1 MKAYGPLVAIV
12 GIAIG
17 LFLGMELHVQ
27 WSLGQNL
34 PYERFVAMAKLLQ
47 QREDAHAALT
57 AELRSLRSSPPPTVA
72 AAALK
77 ATQGE
82 LAAARRAA
90 GLTPYTGAGIVLTL
104 NDSTLPTQFGVDPN
118 EYVLHDQ
125 DLIAV
130 INDLN
135 SAGAKAISLNG
146 LRLVATTDVHC
157 AGAVV
162 SVGGVRTSIPVTILA
177 VGKPSA
183 LVKSL
188 QGPTGEITLLSLYGI
203 QINLHESRRVTVPAY
218 VPAQRVG
225 KG

>member
-1 MKAYGPLVAIV
+1 VKAYGPVVATV
-12 GIAIG
+12 GIILG

-27 WSLGQNL
+27 WSLGKNL
-34 PYERFVAMAKLLQ
+34 PYERFVAMSRLLQ
-47 QREDAHAALT
+47 QREDTHAALT
-57 AELRSLRSSPPPTVA
+57 AELISLRKAPAPAVA

-77 ATQGE
+77 ATEGA
-82 LAAARRAA
+82 LATARREA
-90 GLTPYTGAGIVLTL
+90 GLTPYTGPGIVLTL

-118 EYVLHDQ
+118 EYLLHDQ

-177 VGKPSA
+177 AGKPSA

-188 QGPTGEITLLSLYGI
+188 EGPTGEITLLSLYGI
-203 QINLHESRRVTVPAY
+203 QISLHESRSVTVPAY
-218 VPAQRVG
+218 VPPQAVG